1 MFVKINT
8 NALFR
13 VNFIWKQ
20 KYQYGAGISI
30 LIFYLF
36 QLVENDKMLFNDDV
50 IQIEPVEGDVWPNS
64 SFEVNVVFKP
74 REAEICMKTAF
85 CDITGRESR
94 LPLRIRGDGIGPNVQ
109 FSYETLDMGN
119 IFIGSKHYYEI
130 ILINK
135 GDIDAIYSVMPTKTI
150 FGPCFSFN
158 PAEGIVMPGGHQAIQ
173 ISFSS
178 PYLGDFLEEFS
189 FQVDG
194 QPQQLKVSF
203 T

>member
-1 MFVKINT
+1 
-8 NALFR
+8 
-13 VNFIWKQ
+13 
-20 KYQYGAGISI
+20 
-30 LIFYLF
+30 
-36 QLVENDKMLFNDDV
+36 MLFNDDV
-50 IQIEPVEGDVWPNS
+50 IHIEPVEGDVWPNS
-64 SFEVNVVFKP
+64 SFEVNVIFKP
-74 REAEICMKTAF
+74 REAETCMKTAF

-109 FSYETLDMGN
+109 FSYDTLDMGN

-130 ILINK
+130 ILINN

-150 FGPCFSFN
+150 FGPCFGFN

-203 T
+203 TYVLILLRLIQSTWHSKKFLVHFKFN

>member
-1 MFVKINT
+1 MDINC
-8 NALFR
+8 
-13 VNFIWKQ
+13 V
-20 KYQYGAGISI
+20 
-30 LIFYLF
+30 F

-64 SFEVNVVFKP
+64 SFEVNVIFKP

-178 PYLGDFLEEFS
+178 PYLGDFLEEFA